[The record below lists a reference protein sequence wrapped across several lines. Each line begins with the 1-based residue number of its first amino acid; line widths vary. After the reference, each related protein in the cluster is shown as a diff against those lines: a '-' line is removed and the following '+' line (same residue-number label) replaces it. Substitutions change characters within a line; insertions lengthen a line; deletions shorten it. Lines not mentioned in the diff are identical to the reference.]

1 MDFGLNPEELST
13 DLLFVVCAR
22 CGEERPESAFRA
34 KRQSAGQTKQC
45 IDCRNQR
52 VSHHSRS
59 KVVLQTL
66 RNIALRPSSPGRPAT
81 KRTEGDAG
89 LSPPNERSGTQP
101 TSPEKLRQLHTAR
114 SLFGESISQP
124 HVVLGTPIP
133 PTQQSSRLFR
143 ALAPSP
149 PVQPTTHP
157 LVSHSDPSTLRS
169 STPGVDYSYLATR
182 FHKGGKDS
190 QDDSLKAGARA
201 KLAVIQRDHRSRR
214 RAGEAVSLTPT
225 ISQLGFLED
234 FEGPGEDGSQ
244 DQLRPSGFLDG
255 DGIIKEGDDRGQF
268 SESDIDADDYFNL
281 LLSPARPRRYLK
293 RLGVESDSDLGDED
307 ENDDND
313 CVDGSPLRHRLR
325 QPSAQLRRG
334 RRGPAPGTGGRPRK
348 SRRQTRSSM
357 PPRRIRSPVI
367 IPPEESA
374 VFHAQDPVWNG
385 DLEACALTGRD
396 KAILREFWTKLDN
409 DQMQFCSRCQ
419 ECWFQMKIDCDGIC
433 ARCYRKDE
441 KRRPDEPYF
450 FSADNQLDFGPVP
463 ARLPQLTP
471 TEESL
476 IARVHVHVN
485 IMLVRGQQYKY
496 RGHVVHFLREVGL
509 VYNQFPLLPQEL
521 NIVLLRPANTSSHA
535 ILSRQ
540 FTRQFRVRRQPVV
553 IWLDYL
559 RRHHPGYRCVVIDE
573 ERLNQLPQDG
583 NVLDAIPQS
592 QVEAADVG
600 PEEDQE
606 AEPDLEGEA
615 AVPDMLAKDT
625 ELDALRSILAGES
638 EADSELSTSFQAQAQ
653 HELQLPNI
661 RHTPINE
668 FNRSHALLSLAFPC
682 LFPDG
687 RADFVE
693 PRLRSIDYKDY
704 VEHAMRWHDGRFARH
719 PTFRFVAFNTLMR
732 SQARSRS
739 RFFVK
744 QHDGRQQPLT
754 REQLIQ
760 ALEHSEDPE
769 AQALINSIAR
779 HAVSI
784 RGTRPFWNKKRQ
796 DLEAYAYNLGCP
808 QTPSEPLGSTL
819 PSTPTSVS
827 TPTDILVL
835 DDGASTPTIADERQI
850 PTSSQCVFPI
860 NWDKIRYNGKP
871 VPSIR
876 YRQPH
881 KRTLNSKLQPS
892 AIYKH
897 GAQLTTDGDNKYW
910 LCKYCHIR
918 GHHHTALFSSE
929 STTSVIYHL
938 KHQHKLED
946 FRYQAALSN
955 PFSMAK
961 GTTNPTSYLGGRRS
975 VFNDLQFK
983 DDFIDWVIDLDLTFR
998 QVTHQRT
1005 HEIFTNHLEDIGK
1018 ILPKSPSALSNWI
1031 KEKWVGDAG
1040 RRVWLMEKLHVAT
1053 SKIHISVDAWTS
1065 EEGTN
1070 YLAVVAHFLD
1080 ESHKLQTA
1088 LLDLPP
1094 LKGPHSGENLAK
1106 ALSKVIDFYDISTV
1120 IGFFMMDNAGNN
1132 DTCIQ
1137 ELAKQYP
1144 AIKLQSRLRCVGHM
1158 LNLIVKAL
1166 LFGQGVSKMEQQL
1179 RGASDEERFEIWRK
1193 QSFIGKLHNF
1203 CVWVNRSDQ
1212 RRELLKQYVLT
1223 AYDEGSIECLYT
1235 RVLVDGGIRWNSAY
1249 AMIERALKLRHAIDL
1264 FFLNY
1269 NHIGKEYDISQDML
1283 TPQDWIDLEHFLG
1296 ILKPFKDL
1304 TKRMEGRANKAGLEG
1319 SHGSLY
1325 ETIESLD
1332 VLFKELQ
1339 EAGKF
1344 ADNHPEVVSTY
1355 YSYAIDTARVKLE
1368 EYFGLTDATPAYR
1381 CAVALHPANKF
1392 TYFELEWS
1400 HNKQWISEAKRVV
1413 REVYAQYEEA
1423 AAKTG
1428 TIGAQPQEKVIDDND
1443 VALDPLQQARKRR
1456 QRLAAT
1462 AASGSRGNKRI
1473 KLTSELDEFMARANK
1488 ADVEVEDPL
1497 EWWVCHASDYPI
1509 LSKMAFDLF
1518 SCPAMSAEC
1527 ERVFSQ
1533 TKKVITDERN
1543 RLKSDTVA
1551 ALECQKHLLRTGM
1564 LP

>member
-1 MDFGLNPEELST
+1 MDAVADSIVVTSEDACPRDSSMRKSDRPRKLTAKGMENLSGNVGIVMQALIREVRDETMKQMAKAQQETVKEITTSHERIIETLWNAWKKEQQALKQMIEGQEKAIRQLQQDIQGIQAQAAQERKLMQEQIDELKRMQQHAPRDIESLQVQASEEIKRIHEKLDIMAQHAVAGSARTNP
-13 DLLFVVCAR
+13 
-22 CGEERPESAFRA
+22 
-34 KRQSAGQTKQC
+34 RQSFADIARMSPTEGQNGGV
-45 IDCRNQR
+45 RGPEV
-52 VSHHSRS
+52 VSSPTPP
-59 KVVLQTL
+59 L
-66 RNIALRPSSPGRPAT
+66 SSPGEDLFCT
-81 KRTEGDAG
+81 IDI
-89 LSPPNERSGTQP
+89 SG
-101 TSPEKLRQLHTAR
+101 
-114 SLFGESISQP
+114 
-124 HVVLGTPIP
+124 V
-133 PTQQSSRLFR
+133 
-143 ALAPSP
+143 
-149 PVQPTTHP
+149 
-157 LVSHSDPSTLRS
+157 
-169 STPGVDYSYLATR
+169 
-182 FHKGGKDS
+182 
-190 QDDSLKAGARA
+190 
-201 KLAVIQRDHRSRR
+201 
-214 RAGEAVSLTPT
+214 
-225 ISQLGFLED
+225 
-234 FEGPGEDGSQ
+234 
-244 DQLRPSGFLDG
+244 
-255 DGIIKEGDDRGQF
+255 GDDDR
-268 SESDIDADDYFNL
+268 N
-281 LLSPARPRRYLK
+281 
-293 RLGVESDSDLGDED
+293 
-307 ENDDND
+307 
-313 CVDGSPLRHRLR
+313 
-325 QPSAQLRRG
+325 
-334 RRGPAPGTGGRPRK
+334 
-348 SRRQTRSSM
+348 
-357 PPRRIRSPVI
+357 
-367 IPPEESA
+367 
-374 VFHAQDPVWNG
+374 
-385 DLEACALTGRD
+385 
-396 KAILREFWTKLDN
+396 
-409 DQMQFCSRCQ
+409 
-419 ECWFQMKIDCDGIC
+419 
-433 ARCYRKDE
+433 
-441 KRRPDEPYF
+441 
-450 FSADNQLDFGPVP
+450 
-463 ARLPQLTP
+463 
-471 TEESL
+471 
-476 IARVHVHVN
+476 
-485 IMLVRGQQYKY
+485 
-496 RGHVVHFLREVGL
+496 
-509 VYNQFPLLPQEL
+509 
-521 NIVLLRPANTSSHA
+521 
-535 ILSRQ
+535 
-540 FTRQFRVRRQPVV
+540 
-553 IWLDYL
+553 
-559 RRHHPGYRCVVIDE
+559 
-573 ERLNQLPQDG
+573 
-583 NVLDAIPQS
+583 
-592 QVEAADVG
+592 
-600 PEEDQE
+600 
-606 AEPDLEGEA
+606 
-615 AVPDMLAKDT
+615 
-625 ELDALRSILAGES
+625 
-638 EADSELSTSFQAQAQ
+638 
-653 HELQLPNI
+653 
-661 RHTPINE
+661 
-668 FNRSHALLSLAFPC
+668 
-682 LFPDG
+682 
-687 RADFVE
+687 
-693 PRLRSIDYKDY
+693 
-704 VEHAMRWHDGRFARH
+704 
-719 PTFRFVAFNTLMR
+719 
-732 SQARSRS
+732 
-739 RFFVK
+739 
-744 QHDGRQQPLT
+744 
-754 REQLIQ
+754 
-760 ALEHSEDPE
+760 
-769 AQALINSIAR
+769 
-779 HAVSI
+779 
-784 RGTRPFWNKKRQ
+784 
-796 DLEAYAYNLGCP
+796 

>member
-1 MDFGLNPEELST
+1 MSAHSF
-13 DLLFVVCAR
+13 F
-22 CGEERPESAFRA
+22 RP
-34 KRQSAGQTKQC
+34 
-45 IDCRNQR
+45 
-52 VSHHSRS
+52 H
-59 KVVLQTL
+59 
-66 RNIALRPSSPGRPAT
+66 
-81 KRTEGDAG
+81 
-89 LSPPNERSGTQP
+89 
-101 TSPEKLRQLHTAR
+101 
-114 SLFGESISQP
+114 
-124 HVVLGTPIP
+124 
-133 PTQQSSRLFR
+133 
-143 ALAPSP
+143 
-149 PVQPTTHP
+149 
-157 LVSHSDPSTLRS
+157 
-169 STPGVDYSYLATR
+169 
-182 FHKGGKDS
+182 
-190 QDDSLKAGARA
+190 
-201 KLAVIQRDHRSRR
+201 
-214 RAGEAVSLTPT
+214 
-225 ISQLGFLED
+225 
-234 FEGPGEDGSQ
+234 
-244 DQLRPSGFLDG
+244 
-255 DGIIKEGDDRGQF
+255 
-268 SESDIDADDYFNL
+268 
-281 LLSPARPRRYLK
+281 
-293 RLGVESDSDLGDED
+293 
-307 ENDDND
+307 
-313 CVDGSPLRHRLR
+313 
-325 QPSAQLRRG
+325 
-334 RRGPAPGTGGRPRK
+334 
-348 SRRQTRSSM
+348 
-357 PPRRIRSPVI
+357 RRIRKPT
-367 IPPEESA
+367 PP
-374 VFHAQDPVWNG
+374 
-385 DLEACALTGRD
+385 R
-396 KAILREFWTKLDN
+396 
-409 DQMQFCSRCQ
+409 
-419 ECWFQMKIDCDGIC
+419 
-433 ARCYRKDE
+433 
-441 KRRPDEPYF
+441 
-450 FSADNQLDFGPVP
+450 
-463 ARLPQLTP
+463 
-471 TEESL
+471 
-476 IARVHVHVN
+476 
-485 IMLVRGQQYKY
+485 
-496 RGHVVHFLREVGL
+496 
-509 VYNQFPLLPQEL
+509 
-521 NIVLLRPANTSSHA
+521 
-535 ILSRQ
+535 
-540 FTRQFRVRRQPVV
+540 
-553 IWLDYL
+553 
-559 RRHHPGYRCVVIDE
+559 
-573 ERLNQLPQDG
+573 
-583 NVLDAIPQS
+583 
-592 QVEAADVG
+592 
-600 PEEDQE
+600 
-606 AEPDLEGEA
+606 
-615 AVPDMLAKDT
+615 
-625 ELDALRSILAGES
+625 
-638 EADSELSTSFQAQAQ
+638 
-653 HELQLPNI
+653 
-661 RHTPINE
+661 
-668 FNRSHALLSLAFPC
+668 
-682 LFPDG
+682 
-687 RADFVE
+687 
-693 PRLRSIDYKDY
+693 
-704 VEHAMRWHDGRFARH
+704 
-719 PTFRFVAFNTLMR
+719 
-732 SQARSRS
+732 
-739 RFFVK
+739 
-744 QHDGRQQPLT
+744 
-754 REQLIQ
+754 
-760 ALEHSEDPE
+760 
-769 AQALINSIAR
+769 
-779 HAVSI
+779 
-784 RGTRPFWNKKRQ
+784 
-796 DLEAYAYNLGCP
+796 
-808 QTPSEPLGSTL
+808 TPSEPLGSTL

-946 FRYQAALSN
+946 FGYQAALSN

-1040 RRVWLMEKLHVAT
+1040 RRVWLVEKLHVAT

-1543 RLKSDTVA
+1543 RLNDADSDDETITTNNERSQTLTEEDSKGKREA
-1551 ALECQKHLLRTGM
+1551 KNSPPPTGARHKYMKGKKRRNYQILGLLRTQLHDLDKQLKLQKKIEEKEQQDRLKNIPEEYRIYEKLFKEELETKVPQHSRWDHEIWLKTDD
-1564 LP
+1564 LPFQKIYNLNEKELTTLKEYLETELAKGNIRISTSSAGFPVMFVPKKNGKLRLVVDYRKLNALTIKDRTPLPLITELKDRLQGKQIFTALDLKGAYNLIRIKEGDEWKTAFRTKFGLFEYLVMPFGLTNAPATFQRMINNVLRQYLDVFVVCYLDDILIFSDDEEEHKEHVHKVLKALQDANLLVEPEKSHFHVKEVDFLGHTITPGEIRMERKKISAVADWPKPTTVKEVQSFLGFAQGCAPLNSIN

>member
-1 MDFGLNPEELST
+1 
-13 DLLFVVCAR
+13 
-22 CGEERPESAFRA
+22 
-34 KRQSAGQTKQC
+34 
-45 IDCRNQR
+45 
-52 VSHHSRS
+52 
-59 KVVLQTL
+59 
-66 RNIALRPSSPGRPAT
+66 
-81 KRTEGDAG
+81 
-89 LSPPNERSGTQP
+89 
-101 TSPEKLRQLHTAR
+101 
-114 SLFGESISQP
+114 
-124 HVVLGTPIP
+124 
-133 PTQQSSRLFR
+133 
-143 ALAPSP
+143 
-149 PVQPTTHP
+149 
-157 LVSHSDPSTLRS
+157 
-169 STPGVDYSYLATR
+169 
-182 FHKGGKDS
+182 
-190 QDDSLKAGARA
+190 
-201 KLAVIQRDHRSRR
+201 
-214 RAGEAVSLTPT
+214 
-225 ISQLGFLED
+225 
-234 FEGPGEDGSQ
+234 
-244 DQLRPSGFLDG
+244 
-255 DGIIKEGDDRGQF
+255 
-268 SESDIDADDYFNL
+268 
-281 LLSPARPRRYLK
+281 
-293 RLGVESDSDLGDED
+293 
-307 ENDDND
+307 
-313 CVDGSPLRHRLR
+313 
-325 QPSAQLRRG
+325 
-334 RRGPAPGTGGRPRK
+334 
-348 SRRQTRSSM
+348 
-357 PPRRIRSPVI
+357 
-367 IPPEESA
+367 
-374 VFHAQDPVWNG
+374 
-385 DLEACALTGRD
+385 
-396 KAILREFWTKLDN
+396 
-409 DQMQFCSRCQ
+409 
-419 ECWFQMKIDCDGIC
+419 
-433 ARCYRKDE
+433 
-441 KRRPDEPYF
+441 
-450 FSADNQLDFGPVP
+450 
-463 ARLPQLTP
+463 
-471 TEESL
+471 
-476 IARVHVHVN
+476 
-485 IMLVRGQQYKY
+485 
-496 RGHVVHFLREVGL
+496 
-509 VYNQFPLLPQEL
+509 
-521 NIVLLRPANTSSHA
+521 
-535 ILSRQ
+535 
-540 FTRQFRVRRQPVV
+540 
-553 IWLDYL
+553 
-559 RRHHPGYRCVVIDE
+559 
-573 ERLNQLPQDG
+573 
-583 NVLDAIPQS
+583 
-592 QVEAADVG
+592 
-600 PEEDQE
+600 
-606 AEPDLEGEA
+606 
-615 AVPDMLAKDT
+615 
-625 ELDALRSILAGES
+625 
-638 EADSELSTSFQAQAQ
+638 
-653 HELQLPNI
+653 
-661 RHTPINE
+661 
-668 FNRSHALLSLAFPC
+668 
-682 LFPDG
+682 
-687 RADFVE
+687 
-693 PRLRSIDYKDY
+693 
-704 VEHAMRWHDGRFARH
+704 
-719 PTFRFVAFNTLMR
+719 
-732 SQARSRS
+732 
-739 RFFVK
+739 
-744 QHDGRQQPLT
+744 
-754 REQLIQ
+754 
-760 ALEHSEDPE
+760 
-769 AQALINSIAR
+769 
-779 HAVSI
+779 
-784 RGTRPFWNKKRQ
+784 
-796 DLEAYAYNLGCP
+796 
-808 QTPSEPLGSTL
+808 
-819 PSTPTSVS
+819 
-827 TPTDILVL
+827 
-835 DDGASTPTIADERQI
+835 
-850 PTSSQCVFPI
+850 
-860 NWDKIRYNGKP
+860 
-871 VPSIR
+871 
-876 YRQPH
+876 
-881 KRTLNSKLQPS
+881 
-892 AIYKH
+892 
-897 GAQLTTDGDNKYW
+897 
-910 LCKYCHIR
+910 
-918 GHHHTALFSSE
+918 
-929 STTSVIYHL
+929 
-938 KHQHKLED
+938 
-946 FRYQAALSN
+946 
-955 PFSMAK
+955 MAK
-961 GTTNPTSYLGGRRS
+961 GTTNPTSYLGGRRL

-1235 RVLVDGGIRWNSAY
+1235 RVLGDGGIRWNSAY

-1355 YSYAIDTARVKLE
+1355 YSYAIDAARVKLE

-1428 TIGAQPQEKVIDDND
+1428 TMGAQPQEEVIDDND